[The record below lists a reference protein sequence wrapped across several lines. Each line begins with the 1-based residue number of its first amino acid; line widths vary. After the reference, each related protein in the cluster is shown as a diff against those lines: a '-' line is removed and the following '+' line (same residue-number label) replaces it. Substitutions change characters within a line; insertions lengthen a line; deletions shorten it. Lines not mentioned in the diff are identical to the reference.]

1 MEQRAAVLNISPR
14 DDVSMVSSSS
24 DREAPFR
31 RSPHHLLQVEQ
42 QEELLRK
49 WQKQKQYQS
58 QLKEQMSERQA
69 QRDRQLR
76 ADRELQHRERREE
89 DAAKAEAAAARQQ
102 RGGVVQEAEADIG
115 RLRASPKR
123 PVPGPP
129 TEPGTPS
136 QYAAWQ
142 GQGRSPRD
150 GGSPQRRPREDSRDE
165 ELERQR
171 AEHQRQRATQQEQ
184 EKMVAHTSQQIEVM
198 KSEVDRM
205 LQAARAEASDKTHSE
220 IEEVTREV
228 RSAAERAI
236 RDAVEQARSS
246 PPRSPSRPS
255 SPGILQEAEAELSRL
270 RPSGDGD
277 ISGVSDLAPRGG
289 SPSPDRSRTPV
300 KEPRSTS
307 PVRPLDKPIDC
318 TNTRR
323 MFKVSSDRPLCVCRS
338 LARCHCRT
346 ASPGFRVGAA
356 RSATAGCR
364 PRRRTR

>member
-102 RGGVVQEAEADIG
+102 RGGVVQEADMG

-318 TNTRR
+318 TNTIR

-346 ASPGFRVGAA
+346 ASLEFRGGAA